1 MLFRSAQGIAE
12 AIKSVLQAHGLKMPQ
27 LAMPARVLLL
37 GTPQTPSLDAVLAL
51 FTPQEVLQR
60 LKA

>member
-1 MLFRSAQGIAE
+1 
-12 AIKSVLQAHGLKMPQ
+12 MPQ